1 MNFEACHILTLPP
14 IRVGNPQ
21 EPMPPSLDRAAQ
33 KLPAWHFAARIGF
46 GVLSLISSL
55 YGVLAYLPDT
65 YFEFIQAPFQQWL
78 PALMRLQP
86 ALFLGLV
93 SLLAISIWELRATA
107 QDARVSVVFIVTNL
121 TMAVWMVATA
131 PFSHL
136 LNDSRI
142 FILALVILFPLL
154 WLALA
159 DLRREWKTASWNQ
172 PSEGSL
178 RLWPAV
184 ALGLWVG
191 ILVPGTAYL
200 RFAFN
205 GQPPVLGTND
215 YSVWFWA
222 VITHDCFFAA
232 LISII
237 NLIRGVSALSPNV
250 SAMRFLMLTL
260 FAFVAIMLLFGKIIS
275 PAVPF
280 GGIESGVYTTAIALA
295 SVTWIAALRVMWLR
309 RSRPAGLPPDDKQKR
324 RIIGAGLLLSAAFAL
339 TAPAFIGVLDWNGI
353 LEKLTAVLLWV
364 ILFGLFL
371 PIWPTRN
378 SSARALP
385 HAVAG
390 IVVVGLVYVAGL
402 WIQAHAATT
411 VGFKSQ
417 QALDEAIGRH
427 VFLDPSVQVIN
438 QVLTSERNVP
448 CDELCEFLN
457 QQTNIPPSVYVKPVD
472 VGLVQDLKAV
482 QGPKPN
488 VFIFVIDSL
497 RQDYISAY
505 NPGVDFT
512 PELGKFAA
520 DSVVMQ
526 NAFTRYGGT
535 TLSEPSI
542 WTGTMLLH
550 KHFVKPFHSLNN
562 LEKLL
567 DADGYRKFVTVDTTL
582 RVLLQPSANTIPLD
596 QDVKT
601 WTEIDLCSTAQDF
614 ESKLDSSKSA
624 QPIFLY
630 TQSQNV
636 HTISIS
642 SHASR
647 IHPQRSYIGFD
658 RSIASELERL
668 DACFGGFVK
677 FLKMRGLY
685 DNSMIVVTADHGE
698 ALNEIGH
705 RRHALAMHPEIL
717 RVPLIIHVPQ
727 RLLSSLYY
735 DTSKIAFTIDV
746 TPSLF
751 YLLGHRPIVNAPEFG
766 RPLFTRDKAEH
777 DSYLHDDYLVVSS
790 YGPVYGLLSRNGQGL
805 FVENEVEKERQYFDL
820 ASDPGGK
827 KNLITTDLAAKQGA
841 SLRQHVQAIA
851 DEYHFQYRPP
861 TLLDWAMR

>member
-1 MNFEACHILTLPP
+1 
-14 IRVGNPQ
+14 
-21 EPMPPSLDRAAQ
+21 MPPSLDRAAQ
-33 KLPAWHFAARIGF
+33 RLPAWHFAARIGF
-46 GVLSLISSL
+46 GVLVLISSL
-55 YGVLAYLPDT
+55 YAVLAYMPDT
-65 YFEFIQAPFQQWL
+65 YFAFIQAPFQQWL
-78 PALMRLQP
+78 PTLMRLQP

-93 SLLAISIWELRATA
+93 SLLGISLWDLRATA
-107 QDARVSVVFIVTNL
+107 QDARVSVVFIITNL
-121 TMAVWMVATA
+121 TMVVWMVATA

-136 LNDSRI
+136 LNDSRS

-159 DLRREWKTASWNQ
+159 DLRREWKTAPWNQ
-172 PSEGSL
+172 PGAGTL

-205 GQPPVLGTND
+205 GQPPVLETND
-215 YSVWFWA
+215 YTLWFWA
-222 VITHDCFFAA
+222 VITHVCFFAG
-232 LISII
+232 LISIF

-250 SAMRFLMLTL
+250 SAVRFLMSTL
-260 FAFVAIMLLFGKIIS
+260 FAFVAVRLLFAKIIN

-280 GGIESGVYTTAIALA
+280 GGIESGVYATAIALA

-309 RSRPAGLPPDDKQKR
+309 GSRAAGLPPDDRQKR

-371 PIWPTRN
+371 PVWPTRN
-378 SSARALP
+378 NSARALP
-385 HAVAG
+385 HAVVG
-390 IVVVGLVYVAGL
+390 IVVVGLLYVAGL
-402 WIQAHAATT
+402 WIQAHAAGT

-417 QALDEAIGRH
+417 PVLDEAIGRH
-427 VFLDPSVQVIN
+427 AFLDPSVQVIN
-438 QVLTSERNVP
+438 QVLTSERSIP

-457 QQTNIPPSVYVKPVD
+457 QQTNIPPSAYVKPVD

-482 QGPKPN
+482 PGPKPN

-497 RQDYISAY
+497 RQDYVSAY
-505 NPGVDFT
+505 NPSVDFT

-550 KHFVKPFHSLNN
+550 KHFVQPFHSLNN

-567 DADGYRKFVTVDTTL
+567 DVDGYRKFVTVDTTL
-582 RVLLQPSANTIPLD
+582 RVLLQPAANTIPLD

-601 WTEIDLCSTAQDF
+601 WTDIDLCATTQDF
-614 ESKLDSSKSA
+614 ESKLDSGKSA
-624 QPIFLY
+624 SPIFLY

-636 HTISIS
+636 HTVSIS

-685 DNSMIVVTADHGE
+685 DNSIIVVTADHGE
-698 ALNEIGH
+698 ALKEIGH
-705 RRHALAMHPEIL
+705 RRHALAIHPEIL

-735 DTSKIAFTIDV
+735 DTSKVAFTIDV
-746 TPSLF
+746 TPSVF
-751 YLLGHRPIVNAPEFG
+751 YLLGHRPILNAQEFG

-777 DSYLHDDYLVVSS
+777 DSYLRDDYLVVSS
-790 YGPVYGLLSRNGQGL
+790 YGPVYGLLSRNGQTL
-805 FVENEVEKERQYFDL
+805 FVDNEVEKARQYFDL
-820 ASDPGGK
+820 ASDPRGE

-851 DEYHFQYRPP
+851 DEYHFQYRSP